1 MKRRAL
7 IKLVSF
13 STGAA
18 LSAPLLSSLITSCQ
32 EAAKIEDTDYTP
44 HFFDQEEFTFLK
56 TTIDTILPK
65 TDSPS
70 ATEVGVHKIIDT
82 MVGTVY
88 KPSDRENYK
97 QGFLALRKRLG
108 TSQEINIEA
117 LKMLIKSLDEKD
129 KKARKALL
137 ELKQQTIAYYLST
150 EEIAKNHLNYL
161 PVPGN
166 YQSCI
171 TLEEAGGKLW
181 AL

>member
-1 MKRRAL
+1 
-7 IKLVSF
+7 
-13 STGAA
+13 
-18 LSAPLLSSLITSCQ
+18 LSAPLLSSLITGCQ
-32 EAAKIEDTDYTP
+32 EAKKIKDIDYSL
-44 HFFDQEEFTFLK
+44 HFFDQEAFTFLK

-97 QGFLALRKRLG
+97 QGFLALSKQLNINE
-108 TSQEINIEA
+108 EINLEA
-117 LKMLIKSLDEKD
+117 LERLTHSQNGKD
-129 KKARKALL
+129 KAAREALL
-137 ELKQQTIAYYLST
+137 ALKQQTIAYYLST
-150 EEIAKNHLNYL
+150 EQVAKKHLNYL
-161 PVPGN
+161 PVPGS
-166 YQSCI
+166 YEPCI